1 MKGRTN
7 QDLLLYALDL
17 REALR
22 LANEDKKGI
31 QQWSDTRLNK

>member
-1 MKGRTN
+1 MKGKTN
-7 QDLLLYALDL
+7 KDLLLYALDL

-31 QQWSDTRLNK
+31 QQWADTRLNK